1 MEVAEANVLWVQQHY
16 DTIVNWLKSQ
26 QSAATTQPTVATTPS
41 TVATTPST
49 ASTTPS
55 TVVTTPSTVA
65 TTPST
70 ASSVYLDNFSALIMA
85 VLAGFWSLKRFCS
98 FP

>member
-49 ASTTPS
+49 AS
-55 TVVTTPSTVA
+55 
-65 TTPST
+65 
-70 ASSVYLDNFSALIMA
+70 SVYLDNFSALIMA
-85 VLAGFWSLKRFCS
+85 LLAGFWSLTRFCS

>member
-26 QSAATTQPTVATTPS
+26 QSAATTQPTVAR
-41 TVATTPST
+41 
-49 ASTTPS
+49 
-55 TVVTTPSTVA
+55 
-65 TTPST
+65 TPST

-85 VLAGFWSLKRFCS
+85 VLAGFWSLTRFCS

>member
-41 TVATTPST
+41 TV
-49 ASTTPS
+49 
-55 TVVTTPSTVA
+55 VTTPSTVA
-65 TTPST
+65 RTPST

-85 VLAGFWSLKRFCS
+85 VLAGFWSLTRFCS